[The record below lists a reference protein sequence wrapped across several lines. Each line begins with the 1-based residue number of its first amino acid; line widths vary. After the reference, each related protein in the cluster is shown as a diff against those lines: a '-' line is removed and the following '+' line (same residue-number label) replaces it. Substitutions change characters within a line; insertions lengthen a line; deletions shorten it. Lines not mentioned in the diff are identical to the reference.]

1 MQTRLDSRQCEAFL
15 SVIDSGSLEQAAQ
28 ALNLTSSAISQRIKA
43 LEMELGNTLLIR
55 SRPCRATSAGQKLLQ
70 HLRRVAELEQDLQS
84 EFSSQ
89 QTAAISIALAVN
101 ADSLDSW
108 LLPALSDFLIAE
120 NILLEVAIDDQD
132 HTHDLLES
140 GMVLGCISAEPQ
152 AMRGCQ
158 AVPLGIMRY
167 QPVASQAYC
176 RRWFPQG
183 ITRETARLAPVLTFN
198 RKDKLQAHIL
208 LTHFGLSEQAYPTHY
223 VPATT
228 PYNQAIMLGL
238 GWGVIPELM
247 LDELA
252 GQGQLVR
259 LMPNHPVDVALYWHH
274 WKVQTPRLARL
285 SATLIRQARN
295 CLLAIKPEAKA
306 KA

>member
-15 SVIDSGSLEQAAQ
+15 SVIDHGSLEQAAQ

-55 SRPCRATSAGQKLLQ
+55 SRPCRATTAGQKLVQ

-84 EFSSQ
+84 EFAGQ
-89 QTAAISIALAVN
+89 QSAAIRIAIGVN

-108 LLPALSDFLIAE
+108 LLPALAEFLIAE
-120 NILLEVAIDDQD
+120 NILLDVAIDDQD

-140 GMVLGCISAEPQ
+140 GMVLGCLSAEKN

-158 AVPLGIMRY
+158 AVPLGFMRY
-167 QPVASQAYC
+167 HPVASLAYC
-176 RRWFPQG
+176 QRWFPQG
-183 ITRETARLAPVLTFN
+183 MTREAARLAPVLTFN
-198 RKDKLQAHIL
+198 RKDKLQAQIL
-208 LTHFGLSEQAYPTHY
+208 LEHFGLPEHAYPTHH

-228 PYNQAIMLGL
+228 PYNRAILLGL
-238 GWGVIPELM
+238 GWGVIPDLM
-247 LDELA
+247 LDHLEKDKL
-252 GQGQLVR
+252 
-259 LMPNHPVDVALYWHH
+259 LMIMPDHPVDVPLYWHH

-285 SATLIRQARN
+285 TNTLVKQARAS
-295 CLLAIKPEAKA
+295 LRQVKP
-306 KA
+306 

>member
-15 SVIDSGSLEQAAQ
+15 SVIDCGSLELAAQ
-28 ALNLTSSAISQRIKA
+28 ALTLTSSAVSQRIKA
-43 LEMELGNTLLIR
+43 LEMELGTTLLVR
-55 SRPCRATSAGQKLLQ
+55 SRPCRATSAGQKLVQ

-84 EFSSQ
+84 EFSGQ
-89 QTAAISIALAVN
+89 QSAAIRIALAVN

-120 NILLEVAIDDQD
+120 NILLDVAIDDQD

-158 AVPLGIMRY
+158 AVSLGVMRY
-167 QPVASQAYC
+167 QLVASQAYC
-176 RRWFPQG
+176 DRWFPQG
-183 ITRETARLAPVLTFN
+183 MTREAARLAPVLTFN
-198 RKDKLQAHIL
+198 RKDKLQSQIL
-208 LTHFGLSEQAYPTHY
+208 LEHFGLTEQAYSTHY

-228 PYNQAIMLGL
+228 PYNRAILLGL

-247 LDELA
+247 LATLEE
-252 GQGQLVR
+252 QNPLVR
-259 LMPNHPVDVALYWHH
+259 LMPAYAVDVALYWHH

-285 SATLIRQARN
+285 SATLVNKARGS
-295 CLLAIKPEAKA
+295 LLQINGGT
-306 KA
+306 

>member
-1 MQTRLDSRQCEAFL
+1 MQTRLDSRQSEAFL
-15 SVIDSGSLEQAAQ
+15 SVIDHGSLEQAAQ

-55 SRPCRATSAGQKLLQ
+55 SRPCRATAAGQKLVQ

-84 EFSSQ
+84 EFAGQ
-89 QTAAISIALAVN
+89 QSAAIGIALGVN

-108 LLPALSDFLIAE
+108 LLPALAEFLIAE
-120 NILLEVAIDDQD
+120 NILLDVAIDDQD

-140 GMVLGCISAEPQ
+140 GMVLGCISAESQ

-167 QPVASQAYC
+167 HLVASQAYC
-176 RRWFPQG
+176 QRWLPQG
-183 ITRETARLAPVLTFN
+183 MTREAARLAPVLTFN
-198 RKDKLQAHIL
+198 RKDKLQAQIL
-208 LTHFGLSEQAYPTHY
+208 LAHFGLQENAYPTHY

-228 PYNQAIMLGL
+228 PYNRAILLGL
-238 GWGVIPELM
+238 GWGVIPEVM
-247 LDELA
+247 LKNLEQDK
-252 GQGQLVR
+252 LVR
-259 LMPNHPVDVALYWHH
+259 LMPDYPVDVALYWHH

-285 SATLIRQARN
+285 TNTLVRQARVS
-295 CLLAIKPEAKA
+295 LLQINPLAG
-306 KA
+306 